1 MRSLEDIVRLS
12 ARWFSR
18 IPEGSRAEALELA
31 VEIARSHSPS
41 SAFDRAVPL
50 LYSRLPDVETF
61 RFASGGGVVGLAFSK
76 LARWLAVARR
86 DYGEGG
92 MEEVVRALEAML

>member
-18 IPEGSRAEALELA
+18 IPEGFRAEALELA
-31 VEIARSHSPS
+31 VEIA
-41 SAFDRAVPL
+41 
-50 LYSRLPDVETF
+50 
-61 RFASGGGVVGLAFSK
+61 
-76 LARWLAVARR
+76 WLAVARR